1 MKHRET
7 IETSRESGRAGA
19 AGCEAPAR
27 DLSRRRFLA
36 GSAATAAVALGASRL
51 PFARAAS
58 AATVSV
64 AKCDV
69 YGAELVATLDR
80 MFDQL
85 GGLGRLVKG
94 KTVGIKLNM
103 TGPPTLRLGHV
114 APGLT
119 YWVHPDV
126 IGAVVH
132 LMDRAGARRIRLLE
146 GGYATAMPL
155 EEYMYKAGWDAQ
167 AIAGAGAR
175 VEFENTNFL
184 GRGRE
189 YHRFDVPGGGLLF
202 PSYLLNHSF
211 AECDTFVSL
220 AKLKP
225 HTTVGVTLTMKN
237 CFGNIPT
244 TIYGDRSPQDRPDE
258 RPHSGRDGVFHNGQR
273 QPSSPAAPELDPES
287 PRHEGYRI
295 PRVIVDICSARPID
309 LGILDGIDSMG
320 GSEGPWGGGQP
331 CHPGLLVAGT
341 NCVNTD
347 AVGTVLMGYHPRA
360 QGGSV
365 PFIICDNYLLMA
377 ERQGLGSCDLSRIEV
392 AGTPV
397 DKARFDFEPLFKTR
411 FPRRPLPP
419 YSPKPTA

>member
-1 MKHRET
+1 MTH
-7 IETSRESGRAGA
+7 A
-19 AGCEAPAR
+19 AKPPSP
-27 DLSRRRFLA
+27 DLSRRQFLA
-36 GSAATAAVALGASRL
+36 GGGAVLALGAGRL
-51 PFARAAS
+51 VPFAAAAP

-64 AKCDV
+64 AKCDL

-94 KTVGIKLNM
+94 RTVAIKLNM
-103 TGPPTLRLGHV
+103 TGPPTLRLGHTP
-114 APGLT
+114 AGLAH
-119 YWVHPDV
+119 WVHPDV

-146 GGYATAMPL
+146 GGYATAIPL
-155 EEYMYKAGWDAQ
+155 EEYMYKAGWDAA
-167 AIAGAGAR
+167 AIARAGAR

-211 AECDTFVSL
+211 ADCDTFVSL

-225 HTTVGVTLTMKN
+225 HTTAGVTLTMKN

-244 TIYGDRSPQDRPDE
+244 TVYGDRCPKDRPDE
-258 RPHSGRDGVFHNGQR
+258 RPHSGRDGVFHMGLR
-273 QPSSPAAPELDPES
+273 QPASPAAAEVDPAS

-295 PRVIVDICSARPID
+295 PRVVVDICAARPID

-320 GSEGPWGGGQP
+320 GAEGPWGGGRT

-347 AVGTVLMGYHPRA
+347 AVATALMGYDPLA
-360 QGGSV
+360 KGGSA
-365 PFIICDNYLLMA
+365 PFIICDSFLELA
-377 ERQGLGSCDLSRIEV
+377 ERKGLGSRDLRRIEV
-392 AGTPV
+392 AGTPIE
-397 DKARFDFEPLFKTR
+397 KARFDFEPLLHTR

-419 YSPKPTA
+419 YPPKPRAS